1 MVYNYTVFEDISLG
15 EGQFFE
21 DADRSS
27 EKYLTTKKTDDP
39 NCIGRINSFG
49 KDMSFSIRTLKTYF
63 DNSADPLN
71 KSFIICT
78 NNNDDYH
85 NLKKQLDANGIV
97 VTEDTSEQGE
107 AGETKSIMGVL
118 QPQHPLTIS
127 DHQSKKTY

>member
-85 NLKKQLDANGIV
+85 NLKKQLKAAGSNERPCRTVCFARSLSVEKGIA
-97 VTEDTSEQGE
+97 SR
-107 AGETKSIMGVL
+107 
-118 QPQHPLTIS
+118 
-127 DHQSKKTY
+127 